1 MKNFELLREL
11 PLYDDINYL
20 RKERVFRGFAETYKI
35 EIINNKS
42 LSDSFSVSKNNI
54 KNIFDEILREKKGFK
69 YIISVKITL
78 KKRIKDNE
86 FEPTTFYL
94 NSQKKNSNK
103 SKVSLK

>member
-1 MKNFELLREL
+1 MKNFELLCEL

-54 KNIFDEILREKKGFK
+54 KNTFDEILREKKGFK

-78 KKRIKDNE
+78 KKQIKDNE

-94 NSQKKNSNK
+94 NSHKKK
-103 SKVSLK
+103 Q